1 VSLGILFPGQG
12 SQFVG
17 MGAGLFEER
26 PDLLGDRADAILGFS
41 LRQIC
46 LEGPDDL
53 LNRTEHTQPAL
64 FALSYALWDTLAPR
78 LGIVPAG
85 AAGHSLGEY
94 TALTAAGAFGYETAL
109 GLVSLRGKAMAEAAD
124 LEPSGMAA
132 LLGADR
138 ETAEAVC
145 GRRRDDGGRL
155 NVANVNAPGQIV
167 VAGGAADLE
176 WLSEHGRDLGIR
188 RVVPLT
194 VAGAF
199 HSPFME
205 PAAAAVTSA
214 LAGVTIGVPSFPV
227 WANTTARPYQPNS
240 IATELGHQVTQPVL
254 FSDSLT
260 DMAAH
265 GIDCLVHVGP
275 GEVTA
280 GLARRTVEEAR
291 VVIVSDV
298 KDIPAGI
305 EAIGTMGVS

>member
-17 MGAGLFEER
+17 MGAGLFDRR
-26 PDLLGDRADAILGFS
+26 PDLLGERADQILGFP

-46 LEGPDDL
+46 LEGPDDV

-64 FALSYALWDTLAPR
+64 FALSYALWDTFAPA
-78 LGIVPAG
+78 LQPGPAG

-94 TALTAAGAFGYETAL
+94 TALAASGVFDYETAL
-109 GLVSLRGKAMAEAAD
+109 GLVSLRGRAMAEAAD

-138 ETAEAVC
+138 DTAEEVC
-145 GRRRDDGGRL
+145 RRRREDGGRL
-155 NVANVNAPGQIV
+155 SVANVNAPGQVV
-167 VAGGAADLE
+167 VAGGDEDIE

-214 LAGVTIGVPSFPV
+214 LEGVTIGVPSFPV
-227 WANTTARPYQPNS
+227 WANTTAQIHQPGS
-240 IATELGHQVTQPVL
+240 IAAELGRQVTRPVL
-254 FSDSLT
+254 FADTLV
-260 DMAAH
+260 DMERQ
-265 GIDCLVHVGP
+265 GIDRFVHIGP
-275 GEVTA
+275 GDVTA
-280 GLARRTVEEAR
+280 GLVRRTIQDAR
-291 VVIVSDV
+291 VVVISDFE
-298 KDIPAGI
+298 DIPAGI
-305 EAIGTMGVS
+305 EAIGTMGDS